1 MIPYLFKV
9 SIAIAIIYIIY
20 IGLLKNLTF
29 LRLNRWYLLMGLLF
43 SFLIPMATYW
53 ITFSVDA
60 YYSYNFTP
68 IQLSESAI
76 GEKAS
81 HISWYK
87 ILMIVYWAGF
97 LISLL
102 RLGYGLFSLNAMIKK
117 RNPLMALGN
126 HIYSIPNSEQAFSY
140 FGNIYLGNEIDETDL
155 QTIIHHEKVH
165 IAELHFIDLLFVECA
180 SVMLWFNPFIYGY
193 KNEIKTLHEYLAD
206 RASCLLQSK
215 SKYCTLLLNA
225 ISTYQEQVLTN
236 SFYSSQIKKRIKML
250 TKKQSKQS
258 MILRYLL
265 IIPILLAIVFM
276 YSCQFDQDESGMAKT
291 TYIEE
296 SIPANEVYKIVPHM
310 PMFPGCID
318 EMSCHT
324 ELLNYIYKNIKYPE
338 DAKKNGLEGTAV
350 VQFIV
355 TKEGRVV
362 NAKILRDISNT
373 FGDVVLKMVYS
384 TNNLNQKWTPGRT
397 ESGKPVN
404 VMMTLPVKFKLE

>member
-29 LRLNRWYLLMGLLF
+29 LRLNRWYLLMGLLLG
-43 SFLIPMATYW
+43 FLIPMTTYW
-53 ITFSVDA
+53 ITFSVDT
-60 YYSYNFTP
+60 YYAYNFTP
-68 IQLSESAI
+68 IQFNESAI
-76 GEKAS
+76 GEKTS
-81 HISWYK
+81 HISWYE

-117 RNPLMALGN
+117 RNPLTVFGN
-126 HIYSIPNSEQAFSY
+126 HIYSIPNSQQAFSY
-140 FGNIYLGNEIDETDL
+140 FGNIYLGNEIEETDL

-165 IAELHFIDLLFVECA
+165 IAELHFIDLLIVECA
-180 SVMLWFNPFIYGY
+180 SIILWFNPFIYGY

-206 RASCLLQSK
+206 RASCFLQSK

-225 ISTYQEQVLTN
+225 ISSYQEQVLTN

-265 IIPILLAIVFM
+265 IIPILLTIVFM

-291 TYIEE
+291 NYIEE
-296 SIPANEVYKIVPHM
+296 SIPEDEVYTVVAHM
-310 PMFPGCID
+310 PMFPGSLD
-318 EMSCHT
+318 EKSSYP
-324 ELLNYIYKNIKYPE
+324 ELMNYIYNNIKYPE

-355 TKEGRVV
+355 TKDGRVV
-362 NAKILRDISNT
+362 NAEIVRDISNM
-373 FGDVVLKMVYS
+373 FGDVVLKMVYGM
-384 TNNLNQKWTPGRT
+384 NNLNQKWTPGRN
-397 ESGKPVN
+397 EAGKPIN
-404 VMMTLPVKFKLE
+404 VMMKIPVKFKLE